1 MNRTLIIIIAVAAV
15 ALLIKSCLPSVKSS
29 RPNQNL
35 LPVEEVINDK
45 LISIKSLKKKDLEK
59 AIEQFCNMYN
69 QEGFRALPRLFTI
82 GEDEFVVTF
91 PYDIDF
97 ATFCVFV
104 NYLHY
109 PNNIEYSP
117 VIRGWTTTKETEE
130 WVQRPIDNKKVML
143 FIPKSDDEYDN
154 VYLTTEENFCVQI
167 GFAIG
172 HHFKPFSHPVKYY
185 EEPMHSIGELK
196 GKEFIDFK

>member
-1 MNRTLIIIIAVAAV
+1 MIAIVAM
-15 ALLIKSCLPSVKSS
+15 ALVIKSCLPSSKSN
-29 RPNQNL
+29 RPSGDV
-35 LPVEEVINDK
+35 LPANEIPNDK
-45 LISIKSLKKKDLEK
+45 LISVKNVMKQDLEK
-59 AIEQFCNMYN
+59 AIEQFCDMYN
-69 QEGFRALPRLFTI
+69 QDSFRALPRLFI
-82 GEDEFVVTF
+82 LEEDEFVVTF

-97 ATFCVFV
+97 ATFCVFM

-109 PNNIEYSP
+109 PNDIEYNPS
-117 VIRGWTTTKETEE
+117 IRGWTTTKETEE

-172 HHFKPFSHPVKYY
+172 HHFKPFSHPVEYY